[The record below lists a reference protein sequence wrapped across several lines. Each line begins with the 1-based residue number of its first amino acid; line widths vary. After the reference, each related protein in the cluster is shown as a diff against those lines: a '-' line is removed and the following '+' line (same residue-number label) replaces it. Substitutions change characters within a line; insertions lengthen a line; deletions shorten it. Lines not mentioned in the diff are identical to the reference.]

1 MQNHLPE
8 KCYLVP
14 SMLIKDFDYH
24 LPPELIAQE
33 PSCRRDAAR
42 LMTLDRL
49 SGSIG
54 EMSFADAA
62 RLFREGDLLVL
73 NDTRV
78 IPARLMG
85 AKESGGRAEIFLVRK
100 LVQPGEIW
108 QCLIRSSKLPR
119 PGTLISLAG
128 EMAASV
134 EEGGEGDTWSVSF
147 SPAEGFDDWLERNGS
162 MPLPPY
168 IKRAAGEYDRER
180 YQTVFAR
187 EKGAVAAPTAGL
199 HFTKELLQEIAN
211 HGVEIATLTLH
222 VGLGTFLPIRV
233 DDPHQHRMHREYF
246 RIPEKTA
253 NAVNKRKKSGGRI
266 IAAGT
271 TTTRAL
277 EHAAGEDGSLRAD
290 EGEADIFIYPGYA
303 FKIVDALFTNF
314 HLPKST
320 LLMLVSAF
328 AGKDLL
334 FSAYAEAVRRGL
346 RFYSYGDAMFM
357 ADSL

>member
-1 MQNHLPE
+1 
-8 KCYLVP
+8 
-14 SMLIKDFDYH
+14 MLIKDFDYL
-24 LPPELIAQE
+24 LPQELIAQE
-33 PSCRRDAAR
+33 PASKRDAAR
-42 LMTLDRL
+42 LMTLNRL

-54 EMSFADAA
+54 EMCFAEAA

-78 IPARLMG
+78 IPARLLG
-85 AKESGGRAEIFLVRK
+85 AKESGGRVEIFLVRK
-100 LVQPGEIW
+100 LAMPGEIW
-108 QCLIRSSKLPR
+108 QCLIRSSKPPR
-119 PGTLISLAG
+119 PGTLIRLAG
-128 EMAASV
+128 DLAASV
-134 EEGGEGDTWSVSF
+134 EERGEGDTWSVSF
-147 SPAEGFDDWLERNGS
+147 SPAEGFEEWLERNGS

-168 IKRAAGEYDRER
+168 IKRAAGEHDRER

-199 HFTKELLQEIAN
+199 HFTEGLLQEIGKR
-211 HGVEIATLTLH
+211 GVEIATLTLH

-233 DDPHQHRMHREYF
+233 DDPHLHRMHREYF

-253 NAVNKRKKSGGRI
+253 NAVNKRRKSGGRI
-266 IAAGT
+266 VAVGT

-277 EHAAGEDGSLRAD
+277 EYAAGKDGSLRAD

-303 FKIVDALFTNF
+303 FKCVDALFTNF

-334 FSAYAEAVRRGL
+334 FGAYAEAVRRGF
-346 RFYSYGDAMFM
+346 RFYSYGDAMFIG
-357 ADSL
+357 DSV

>member
-1 MQNHLPE
+1 
-8 KCYLVP
+8 
-14 SMLIKDFDYH
+14 MLIKDFDYL
-24 LPPELIAQE
+24 LPQELIAQE
-33 PSCRRDAAR
+33 PASKRDAAR
-42 LMTLDRL
+42 LMTLNRL

-54 EMSFADAA
+54 EMCFAEAA

-78 IPARLMG
+78 IPARLLG
-85 AKESGGRAEIFLVRK
+85 AKESGGRVEIFLVRK
-100 LVQPGEIW
+100 LVMPGEIW
-108 QCLIRSSKLPR
+108 QCLIRSSKPPR
-119 PGTLISLAG
+119 PGTLIRLAG
-128 EMAASV
+128 DLAASV
-134 EEGGEGDTWSVSF
+134 EERGEGDTWSVSF
-147 SPAEGFDDWLERNGS
+147 SPAEGFEEWLERNGS

-168 IKRAAGEYDRER
+168 IKRAAGEHDRER

-199 HFTKELLQEIAN
+199 HFTEGLLQEIGKR
-211 HGVEIATLTLH
+211 GVEIATLTLH

-233 DDPHQHRMHREYF
+233 DDPHLHRMHREYF

-253 NAVNKRKKSGGRI
+253 NAVNKRRKSGGRI
-266 IAAGT
+266 VAVGT

-277 EHAAGEDGSLRAD
+277 EYAAGKDGSLRAD

-303 FKIVDALFTNF
+303 FKCVDALFTNF

-334 FSAYAEAVRRGL
+334 FGAYAEAVRRGF
-346 RFYSYGDAMFM
+346 RFYSYGDAMFIG
-357 ADSL
+357 DSV

>member
-1 MQNHLPE
+1 MA
-8 KCYLVP
+8 P
-14 SMLIKDFDYH
+14 SMLTKDFDYH
-24 LPPELIAQE
+24 LPPQLIAQE
-33 PSCRRDAAR
+33 PACRRDAAR

-49 SGSIG
+49 AGSIG
-54 EMSFADAA
+54 EMSFADAP
-62 RLFREGDLLVL
+62 RLFRDGDLLVL

-85 AKESGGRAEIFLVRK
+85 AKESGGRAEIFLVRR
-100 LVQPGEIW
+100 LLREGEVW
-108 QCLIRSSKLPR
+108 QCLIRSSKPPR
-119 PGTLISLAG
+119 PGTLILLAG
-128 EMAASV
+128 GVAATV
-134 EEGGEGDTWSVSF
+134 AERGEDDTWSVSF
-147 SPAEGFDDWLERNGS
+147 SPTEGFEDWLERNGS

-168 IKRAAGEYDRER
+168 IKHAASESDRER
-180 YQTVFAR
+180 YQTVYAR

-199 HFTKELLQEIAN
+199 HFTEGLLQEIARR
-211 HGVEIATLTLH
+211 GVEIATLTLH

-233 DDPHQHRMHREYF
+233 EDPQQHRMHREYF

-253 NAVNKRKKSGGRI
+253 DAVNRRKKSGGRI
-266 IAAGT
+266 VAAGT

-277 EHAAGEDGSLRAD
+277 EHAAGKDGLLRAD

-328 AGKDLL
+328 AGRELL
-334 FSAYAEAVRRGL
+334 FGAYAEAVRRGF
-346 RFYSYGDAMFM
+346 RFYSYGDAMFIK
-357 ADSL
+357 

>member
-1 MQNHLPE
+1 MRIE
-8 KCYLVP
+8 
-14 SMLIKDFDYH
+14 DFDYY

-33 PSCRRDAAR
+33 PADKRDAAR

-54 EMSFADAA
+54 ESRFAEAS
-62 RLFREGDLLVL
+62 RLLRKGDLLVL

-78 IPARLMG
+78 IPARLLG
-85 AKESGGRAEIFLVRK
+85 VKDSGGRAEIFLVRK
-100 LVQPGEIW
+100 QICPGENW
-108 QCLIRSSKLPR
+108 QCLIRSSKPPR
-119 PGTLISLAG
+119 PGTFIRLPGDVTATVLERG
-128 EMAASV
+128 D
-134 EEGGEGDTWSVSF
+134 EETWRVSF
-147 SPAEGFDDWLERNGS
+147 TPVEGFEGWLDRTGR

-168 IKRAAGEYDRER
+168 IKRPAGEHDRDR

-199 HFTKELLQEIAN
+199 HFTDELLRTIAGM
-211 HGVEIATLTLH
+211 GVEIVTLTLH

-233 DDPHQHRMHREYF
+233 DDPLHHRMHREYY
-246 RIPEKTA
+246 RIPEETA
-253 NAVNKRKKSGGRI
+253 RAVNMRKKEGGRVV
-266 IAAGT
+266 AVGT

-277 EHAAGEDGSLRAD
+277 EQAAAGDGMLGAGD
-290 EGEADIFIYPGYA
+290 GEADIFIYPGYS

-328 AGKDLL
+328 TGREIL
-334 FSAYAEAVRRGL
+334 FEAYAEAVLRGF
-346 RFYSYGDAMFM
+346 RFYSYGDGMFI
-357 ADSL
+357 ADSG